1 MDLHDDAKKPKVLV
15 ADDDSLIRTMA
26 EESLQE
32 SGFTVNVV
40 ENGELAVAEFRNL
53 NPDLVLIDV
62 IMPKM
67 DGFAV
72 CSEIRK
78 IPGGESTPI
87 LMLIDPDDV
96 ESIKCAYDAGATD
109 FQTKPVDWTVLSQ
122 RIRYM
127 LRSKDLIEAMR
138 QSEEKNKALL
148 AAIPDLILTLDRKGR
163 FIDCKPSNEFNTIT
177 LPDNFLNKPVDEI
190 LPREV
195 AEKCLFHVG
204 RALETKETQV
214 FEYPIDYHGDV
225 REFETRAIPK
235 GKDHVLTIVRDIT
248 KQKESARA
256 LERDKDFVAT
266 ILDTTSAL
274 VVVRDRVGRIVRF
287 NRACE
292 KITGYSADEVEKKLV
307 WDFLLKPEDTIKE
320 KFVFRELMMGKP
332 SNKFEAPLLTKSG
345 TQRLI
350 AWSNSALQ
358 GRDNVI
364 EYIISTG
371 IDISE
376 RQEAEER
383 IQFLAYYDGL
393 TNLPNR
399 VLFKEHLNQALAYSE
414 RHERLMAVMFVDL
427 DRFKQI
433 NDTFGHS
440 LGDLLLKGIAER
452 LRSCLRRSDC
462 ISRLELGE
470 TEPSVGRFGGD
481 EFTILIPDIPN
492 ARAVAKIAKRIM
504 ETISEQFELDRQE
517 IFVTPSIGISIYPHD
532 GKTAESLL
540 KNADVAMY
548 AAKDKGRSGYHFFN
562 ETMNK
567 KTFDKLTLENHLRKA
582 IKRDEFTIYYQP
594 KVEIKTGK
602 LVGAEA
608 LLRWNHP
615 TKGLITPSKFIPIA
629 EETGLIKPMGL
640 WGFHAVCK
648 QSVKWQK
655 RGLPPIPISVNLSA
669 VQFQQRDLTDKI
681 IRILLETKMDPKLIE
696 MEITESTIMQ
706 NEEDAGRVLMRLKDL
721 GISISIDDFGTGYS
735 SLYYLKR
742 FTLDA
747 LKIDRSF
754 IKDLRTDPDDRAITT
769 AIIALARTLGL
780 KVIAEGVEEIA
791 HLKFLLEM
799 GCDHAQGFFFSPP
812 LPAEGFIQYVS
823 KHYELVPTHTTASA

>member
-1 MDLHDDAKKPKVLV
+1 MHNDVKKLIVLV
-15 ADDDSLIRTMA
+15 AADDSRIRRMA
-26 EESLQE
+26 EESLQAD
-32 SGFTVNVV
+32 GFTVKVV
-40 ENGELAVAEFRNL
+40 KNGELAVAGFRNM
-53 NPDLVLIDV
+53 NPDLVLLDV
-62 IMPKM
+62 IMPEM
-67 DGFAV
+67 DGFVA

-78 IPGGESTPI
+78 SPGGERTPI
-87 LMLIDPDDV
+87 LMLIGNDDV
-96 ESIKCAYDAGATD
+96 ESINRAYDAGATD
-109 FQTKPVDWTVLSQ
+109 FQTKPVDWIVLSQ

-127 LRSKDLIEAMR
+127 LRSKDAVEEML

-163 FIDCKPSNEFNTIT
+163 FIDCKPSNEFDTIT
-177 LPDNFLNKPVDEI
+177 TPDNFLNKYIHEV

-195 AEKCLFHVG
+195 AEKCMFHVG

-214 FEYPIDYHGDV
+214 FEYPLDYNGDI
-225 REFETRAIPK
+225 REFETRAVPK
-235 GKDHVLTIVRDIT
+235 GDDHVLTIVRDIS

-256 LERDKDFVAT
+256 LEREKDFIGT

-274 VVVRDRVGRIVRF
+274 VVVRDRCGRIIRF

-292 KITGYSADEVEKKLV
+292 KATGYSSDEVEKKLV
-307 WDFLLKPEDTIKE
+307 WDFLLNPEDIIREKE
-320 KFVFRELMMGKP
+320 VFQELLIGQS
-332 SNKFEAPLLTKSG
+332 SNEYQAPLLTKSG
-345 TQRLI
+345 DQRLI
-350 AWSNSALQ
+350 AWSNSVLY
-358 GRDNVI
+358 GRDNII

-371 IDISE
+371 IDITE
-376 RQEAEER
+376 RQQAEEK

-399 VLFKEHLNQALAYSE
+399 ILFKEHLNQALAYSQ
-414 RHERLMAVMFVDL
+414 RHERLMAVLFVDV

-440 LGDLLLKGIAER
+440 LGDLLLKGVAER
-452 LRSCLRRSDC
+452 LRFCLRRSDC
-462 ISRLELGE
+462 VSRLVLGDME
-470 TEPSVGRFGGD
+470 VSVGRFGGD

-492 ARAVAKIAKRIM
+492 VQSVAKIAKRVL
-504 ETISEQFELDRQE
+504 ESISEQFELDKQE
-517 IFVTPSIGISIYPHD
+517 IIVTSSIGISIYPHD
-532 GKTAESLL
+532 GTTAESLL
-540 KNADVAMY
+540 KHADVAMY
-548 AAKDKGRSGYHFFN
+548 AAKDKGRNGYHFYN
-562 ETMNK
+562 ESMNK
-567 KTFDKLTLENHLRKA
+567 KTFDKLTMENHLRKA

-594 KVEIKTGK
+594 KVEIETQK

-640 WGFHAVCK
+640 WGFHAVCR
-648 QSVKWQK
+648 QSMKWQNS
-655 RGLPPIPISVNLSA
+655 GLPRIPIAVNLSA
-669 VQFQQRDLTDKI
+669 IQFQQRDLTDKI
-681 IRILLETKMDPKLIE
+681 IRILLETGMDPKLIE

-706 NEEDAGRVLMRLKDL
+706 NEEDAGRILMRLKDL

-754 IKDLRTDPDDRAITT
+754 IKDLTTDPDDRAITR

-780 KVIAEGVEEIA
+780 KVVAEGVEEKA
-791 HLKFLLEM
+791 HLKLLMEM
-799 GCDHAQGFFFSPP
+799 GCDQAQGYLFSPP
-812 LPAEGFIQYVS
+812 LPAEEFVEYLS
-823 KHYELVPTHTTASA
+823 KIHQIVPSHITATI